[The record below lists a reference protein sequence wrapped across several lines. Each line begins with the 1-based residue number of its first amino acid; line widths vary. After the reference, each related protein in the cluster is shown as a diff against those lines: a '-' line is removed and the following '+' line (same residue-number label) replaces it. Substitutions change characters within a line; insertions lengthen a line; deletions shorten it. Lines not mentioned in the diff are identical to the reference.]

1 MLCDNMIITGI
12 DNIFNVH
19 SPKGVPYDMVAR
31 KQWGLCI
38 CLCGQISFYLNG
50 QRVISDPG
58 CAVLLPQG
66 MTYTIY
72 PDKESLTYVIN
83 FSCNAPKSDTIQTLK
98 LRNTQE
104 CFKSCEKLKKQ
115 FQSGGNQFRLFGM
128 LYRLL
133 ADIYDQQQPQHN
145 LLSKVMEH
153 LEKNLSDPN
162 LSNAELARQAGIS
175 EVYFR
180 KLFQAH
186 YGTTPKQYILNLRIQ
201 KAKQLLI
208 ESPFSISAIAEECG
222 FSSVY
227 HFSRVFKEKTG
238 TSPSRFIKDNWN
250 TLI

>member
-1 MLCDNMIITGI
+1 MISDNMTITAI
-12 DNIFNVH
+12 QNVFNVH
-19 SPKGVPYDMVAR
+19 SPKGVPYEMVAR
-31 KQWGLCI
+31 KQWGLCVCI
-38 CLCGQISFYLNG
+38 SGQISFRIKG
-50 QRVISDPG
+50 QRVVSDPTH
-58 CAVLLPQG
+58 AVLLPQG
-66 MTYTIY
+66 LTYTIY

-83 FSCNAPKSDTIQTLK
+83 FCCDAPKTDTIQVLN

-104 CFKSCEKLKKQ
+104 IIKNCEKLKKQ
-115 FQSGGNQFRLFGM
+115 YQSAANRFRVFGM

-133 ADIYDQQQPQHN
+133 ADIYDQQQPRHN
-145 LLSKVMEH
+145 LLSKAMEYM
-153 LEKNLSDPN
+153 EKNLSDPN
-162 LSNAELARQAGIS
+162 LSNEVLARQAGIS

-201 KAKQLLI
+201 KAKQLLV
-208 ESPFSISAIAEECG
+208 ESPFSVSAIAEECG

-238 TSPSRFIKDNWN
+238 ASPSRFLKDNWN